1 MEPIEKKDILDS
13 RVESANLI
21 FEEVKKQNKELKAFI
36 SASAVGYYG
45 ALTSDRVFTEKDHA
59 ANDFLGQTCF
69 EWENAAKQ
77 FETLGIRTV
86 ILRTG
91 LVLNKNGG
99 ALSKMIIPIKLGLG
113 SALGNGNQYIPWI
126 HIDDLCEIYIKAI
139 EDSQMAGAFNAIAP
153 DFQTNKSLTHMLS
166 NALNKPYWLP
176 NTPAFLLKFIL
187 SKMSVLLLKGSR
199 VSSDKILKTGFTFR
213 FPKLEKALKDLL

>member
-1 MEPIEKKDILDS
+1 MVNIKEKLILDS

-21 FEEVKKQNKELKAFI
+21 FSEVKKRNKELKAFI

-45 ALTSDRVFTEKDHA
+45 ALTSDKVFTEEDHPA
-59 ANDFLGQTCF
+59 SDFLGQTCF

-86 ILRTG
+86 TLRTG
-91 LVLNKNGG
+91 LVLNKSGG
-99 ALSKMIIPIKLGLG
+99 ALSKMIIPIRLGLG

-153 DFQTNKSLTHMLS
+153 NFQTNKSLTHMLS